1 MISTVAG
8 LLVAGLVFSAVSIF
22 YRYWFLGPDPLARNT
37 FARIEAAQKPEVLRD
52 LYRDYRRRVVF
63 GWVLGLV
70 IAYGVI
76 TFISPSAANLILDA
90 IWFTLKVLYAFVT
103 QVGEALLELVRSLL

>member
-1 MISTVAG
+1 
-8 LLVAGLVFSAVSIF
+8 
-22 YRYWFLGPDPLARNT
+22 NT